1 MNADHLSSALS
12 GGEPNPGEFSPTDW
26 MFTTA
31 TIAGARTLLAGLD
44 APGELWEHGG
54 RYYPVRARSRDATWL
69 QAAGATLIPPEDD
82 LLHHGLD
89 QYLKTLTDST
99 SE

>member
-1 MNADHLSSALS
+1 MNANHLSSALF
-12 GGEPNPGEFSPTDW
+12 GEAAPGEFSPTDW
-26 MFTTA
+26 MFITE
-31 TIAGARTLLAGLD
+31 TIAGARTFLAGLG

-54 RYYPVRARSRDATWL
+54 RYYPVRAGSPDASWL

-89 QYLKTLTDST
+89 QFLHSLAESS